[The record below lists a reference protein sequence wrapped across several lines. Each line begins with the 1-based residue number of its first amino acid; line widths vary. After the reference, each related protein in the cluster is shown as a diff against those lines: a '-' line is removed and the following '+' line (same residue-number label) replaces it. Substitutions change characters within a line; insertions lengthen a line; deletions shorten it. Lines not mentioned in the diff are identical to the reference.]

1 MHDKIF
7 AGQTAAKTEFW
18 NQSMTLG
25 LKRQL
30 KDERALYKA
39 LSEEHKKL

>member
-1 MHDKIF
+1 
-7 AGQTAAKTEFW
+7 
-18 NQSMTLG
+18 MTLG

-39 LSEEHKKL
+39 LSEEHKKLKESLKSTSVEELAAEV